1 MGRKRV
7 PAPPERISP
16 FKGSMRG
23 CNPTELRKERVT
35 SELSDWTPIRNIS
48 DDGVMTKVDE
58 KGYVPE
64 IDDDARRRLAEAL
77 DKDGVVA
84 AMLIG
89 SQARGEAG
97 PLSDVDLAV
106 WSQLELDRGQSW
118 DLQLALLGAAQDTL
132 RTNEVDIVMLN
143 DAPPL
148 LQHRSIRDAVML
160 VERDRAQR
168 IRFETRAI
176 LDYLDTAPLRLA
188 RKENLKREFR
198 EDRFGR
204 R

>member
-1 MGRKRV
+1 
-7 PAPPERISP
+7 
-16 FKGSMRG
+16 
-23 CNPTELRKERVT
+23 
-35 SELSDWTPIRNIS
+35 
-48 DDGVMTKVDE
+48 MTKVDE
-58 KGYVPE
+58 RAFVPE
-64 IDDDARRRLAEAL
+64 IDDDALRRLSEAL
-77 DKDGVVA
+77 DKNGVVA

-97 PLSDVDLAV
+97 PLSDVDIAV
-106 WSQLELDRGQSW
+106 WCQPTLDRHQRW
-118 DLQLALLGAAQDTL
+118 DLQLSLMGAAQDTL
-132 RTNEVDIVMLN
+132 RTSEVDVVILN

-148 LQHRSIRDAVML
+148 LQHRSIRDAVLL

-188 RKENLKREFR
+188 RKENLKREFK
-198 EDRFGR
+198 EGRFGR

>member
-1 MGRKRV
+1 
-7 PAPPERISP
+7 
-16 FKGSMRG
+16 MRG
-23 CNPTELRKERVT
+23 CNPTEPRKERVT

-48 DDGVMTKVDE
+48 DDDGMTKVDE
-58 KGYVPE
+58 KAYVPE
-64 IDDDARRRLAEAL
+64 IDDDAKRRLAKAL
-77 DKDGVVA
+77 DRDGVVA

-106 WSQLELDRGQSW
+106 WSQLELDRGQRW